1 MQRPQGKS
9 PQSIINNNAYVDED
23 LSDNESDTNALHAR
37 ALAAHKSYE
46 ADHITVDIENDVPEG
61 QFFDKYEFDDYET
74 DDYEVVNFEIN
85 SPDIEAFEGL
95 DSSSQ
100 SAFQERL
107 KISLFLSNFKNI
119 SRILRLLNFEKS
131 AFIGQLSILIF
142 FIISR
147 L

>member
-1 MQRPQGKS
+1 MNYFSRPRERCLFGLCIHPDDAKQLEVLMQRPEGKS
-9 PQSIINNNAYVDED
+9 PQSIINNNAYVDKD
-23 LSDNESDTNALHAR
+23 FSDNESDTNSLHAR
-37 ALAAHKSYE
+37 ALATRKSYE

-107 KISLFLSNFKNI
+107 
-119 SRILRLLNFEKS
+119 
-131 AFIGQLSILIF
+131 IF
-142 FIISR
+142 
-147 L
+147 